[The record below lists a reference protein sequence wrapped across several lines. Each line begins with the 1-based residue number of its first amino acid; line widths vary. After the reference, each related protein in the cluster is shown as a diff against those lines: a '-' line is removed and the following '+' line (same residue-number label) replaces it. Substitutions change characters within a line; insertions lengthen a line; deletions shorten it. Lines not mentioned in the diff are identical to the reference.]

1 MNKLLSRILLVALL
15 LVLPLLCLSWT
26 KQLIDAANALA
37 DGKATRW
44 QKAYLF
50 ANNDKIN
57 HMGLTG
63 KLSDRVYQKN
73 QTFFQNINDKIS
85 ARAATRA
92 GLTYDKQKA
101 SSPTFKA
108 GTDTDNLVGKGNKNI
123 TLRDIQRTKN
133 FYNQEVEKF
142 LKNRGYKAPSGADWS
157 RKTDTDFMPH
167 ASDTKQFNR
176 ICKWINKNGGTAYE
190 SGNAAT
196 IEKFIRSKQY
206 GKITTKGAIE
216 YTLEMDR
223 QINHKLKMIDAN
235 SKAIAALQRANPKP
249 GSAGYNQL
257 QDLQAMNQKMNS
269 QVAKYLTRKQNIA
282 NIVAEKLGIKNTY
295 QPPSQVYDAA
305 DRRGSSTKAQAS
317 YVGKNAR
324 ALVADANRAFAGLFV
339 SKGVNVA
346 KDAMSR
352 LTSGLASVGGR
363 AFQETA
369 KASFAY
375 ARTIARA
382 VSSPDKLIMKGLSGG
397 TPRMQVTPGSVT
409 QSLSGLN
416 KALGYGGKITSF
428 LAFYDIAKEAY
439 TTGNYKQ
446 GAVNAMLVSGMM
458 YVTSKGVSYVFGSFI
473 VANPVTATA
482 IGVFIASYS
491 LTREFMSRVTVG
503 GKSLDQH
510 TQDWFDDQLFQS
522 GQYDVAAKAD
532 IMKMYMDSIK
542 KGHKLPEGMSIEEGW
557 KIIEENYN
565 SGGRIFEGVF
575 YARGPRRRAGAAVT
589 KVESSI
595 ITNYASGKFSAADKS
610 RVNVGIQADRAT
622 IKNSIIS
629 SSTTGTVNAINKS
642 KVNTGVN
649 VSGGNIKNSSLSA
662 TSNVN
667 INAISSNV
675 STGIELSGAENSR
688 VSTNVNATINAR
700 NSNVDVGAVKGSV
713 ERKRITTNVTAGVDA
728 KNESKSIGSVYVSGG
743 KHVISPGGS
752 VSVGTS
758 SGVGNVVVNSD
769 KVKEVNTV
777 VGSGGKIGSNI
788 KTKHMSKQYEE
799 TGGVDPQG
807 NKYIHVTKEER
818 RKADKSGTGAG
829 NTVIDSS
836 SNVKKV
842 NTLVE

>member
-1 MNKLLSRILLVALL
+1 MNRLSLRILFVALFVIL
-15 LVLPLLCLSWT
+15 SFLCLSWT
-26 KQLIDAANALA
+26 QKLIDAANALA
-37 DGKATRW
+37 EGKATRW

-73 QTFFQNINDKIS
+73 QAFFQRINDKIS
-85 ARAATRA
+85 ERAATRA
-92 GLTYDKQKA
+92 GLTYNKQTPSGK
-101 SSPTFKA
+101 PLP

-123 TLRDIQRTKN
+123 TLRDIKRTKD

-142 LKNRGYKAPSGADWS
+142 LKNRGYKAPRGTDWS

-167 ASDTKQFNR
+167 ASDTRQFNR
-176 ICKWINKNGGTAYE
+176 ICRWINKNGGTAYG

-196 IEKFIRSKQY
+196 VEKFIRSKQY
-206 GKITTKGAIE
+206 GKITMKGAIE
-216 YTLEMDR
+216 YTLEMDN
-223 QINHKLKMIDAN
+223 QIQHKLKMIKAN
-235 SKAIAALQRANPKP
+235 NRAITALRKTNPKP
-249 GSAGYNQL
+249 GSAAYNQL
-257 QDLQAMNQKMNS
+257 QDLKAMNQKMNS
-269 QVAKYLTRKQNIA
+269 QVAKYLIRKQNIA

-295 QPPSQVYDAA
+295 QPPSQIYDAA
-305 DRRGSSTKAQAS
+305 DKRGPSTKAQAR

-324 ALVADANRAFAGLFV
+324 ALVASANKAFAGLFV

-346 KDAMSR
+346 KDAMNR
-352 LTSGLASVGGR
+352 LTSGLGNIGGK

-369 KASFAY
+369 KASLAY

-397 TPRMQVTPGSVT
+397 APGMQVTPGSVT
-409 QSLSGLN
+409 RSLSGLN
-416 KALGYGGKITSF
+416 KALGYGGKITSIF
-428 LAFYDIAKEAY
+428 AFYDIAKEAY
-439 TTGNYKQ
+439 ATGNYRQ
-446 GAVNAMLVSGMM
+446 GAVNAMFVGGMM
-458 YVTSKGVSYVFGSFI
+458 YLVSKGVGYVFGSFLA
-473 VANPVTATA
+473 ANPITATG
-482 IGVFIASYS
+482 IGVLMVSYS
-491 LTREFMSRVTVG
+491 LTREFMSRVTIG

-532 IMKMYMDSIK
+532 IMKMYMDALK
-542 KGHKLPEGMSIEEGW
+542 KGHKLPEGMSVEEGW

-565 SGGRIFEGVF
+565 GGGKIFEGVF
-575 YARGPRRRAGAAVT
+575 YARGPRRGAGTAVT
-589 KVESSI
+589 RVESSI
-595 ITNYASGKFSAADKS
+595 ITNYASGNFSAAEKS

-642 KVNTGVN
+642 RVNTGVN
-649 VSGGNIKNSSLSA
+649 VSGGTVKNSSLSA

-667 INAISSNV
+667 INATSSNV
-675 STGIELSGAENSR
+675 STGIELTGAENSR

-713 ERKRITTNVTAGVDA
+713 ERKRITTNVTAGVNA
-728 KNESKSIGSVYVSGG
+728 RNENKSIGSVYVSGG
-743 KHVISPGGS
+743 KHVITKGGA

-758 SGVGNVVVNSD
+758 SGVGNVVIQSD

-777 VGSGGKIGSNI
+777 VGSGGKIGANI
-788 KTKHMSKQYEE
+788 KVKHMSKQYEE
-799 TGGVDPQG
+799 SGGVDPQG
-807 NKYIHVTKEER
+807 NKYIHVSKEER
-818 RKADKSGTGAG
+818 RKAEKSGTGAG